1 MESCPFC
8 FFLDNFV
15 FDENIH
21 IFNQSGMQIN

>member
-1 MESCPFC
+1 LIFF